1 MFVQELGVVLRSMGQ
16 NPSEQELKEMISEMD
31 EDNSG
36 TVDFEEFVILMKK
49 KTEDAEGNDD
59 IEEAF
64 RIFDSKNDGW
74 DLFAFA
80 KPIYFCRV
88 ICAEE
93 LMNVMIRLGN
103 PRTEEEIKVI
113 LSSNQTNNNV
123 PFYSFF
129 I

>member
-64 RIFDSKNDGW
+64 RIFDSKNDG
-74 DLFAFA
+74 
-80 KPIYFCRV
+80 
-88 ICAEE
+88 
-93 LMNVMIRLGN
+93 
-103 PRTEEEIKVI
+103 
-113 LSSNQTNNNV
+113 
-123 PFYSFF
+123 
-129 I
+129 